1 MQGLPPAE
9 GALWFGHPLSLMKS
23 ERALILLTFL
33 GMVGIYIGAWYAYQQ
48 YQAYQ
53 AKLQQQGVGG
63 FLINQLFGKS

>member
-1 MQGLPPAE
+1 
-9 GALWFGHPLSLMKS
+9 MKS

-63 FLINQLFGKS
+63 FLVNQLFGKG